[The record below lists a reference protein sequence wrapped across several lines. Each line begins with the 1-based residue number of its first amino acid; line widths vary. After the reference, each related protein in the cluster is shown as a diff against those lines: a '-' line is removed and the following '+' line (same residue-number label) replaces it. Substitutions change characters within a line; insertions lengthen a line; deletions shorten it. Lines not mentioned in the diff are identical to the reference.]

1 MIVCLDTNV
10 VWRLLGSN
18 GACLPILR
26 AMMAGELALAVSNE
40 ILLEYEEVLTRK
52 FGPKAWGRFTV
63 ILDGMGELY
72 DSVRHTDPHFHF
84 HVVTADP
91 DDNKFTDC
99 AIAAEADWMITDDG
113 HFVPLTKAGYKP
125 KPITPAQFIA
135 RFLSG
140 T

>member
-10 VWRLLGSN
+10 VWRLLGSK

-84 HVVTADP
+84 HVITADP
-91 DDNKFTDC
+91 DDNMPEKPGG
-99 AIAAEADWMITDDG
+99 ARRAGARKAATSMRG
-113 HFVPLTKAGYKP
+113 
-125 KPITPAQFIA
+125 TP
-135 RFLSG
+135 
-140 T
+140 